1 MRPGHRIG
9 QHKPNR
15 RHLVVRIRQVTT
27 PDGERRLSRAI
38 EMVLGS
44 ASRDDATMPESENDK
59 KGEPAAEEAQNDDKA
74 EKTL

>member
-1 MRPGHRIG
+1 MRLGHKRG

-15 RHLVVRIRQVTT
+15 RHLAVRIHQVTT
-27 PDGERRLSRAI
+27 PDSERRLSLAI

-44 ASRDDATMPESENDK
+44 ASRDDATTLESENDK
-59 KGEPAAEEAQNDDKA
+59 KGEPDAEEAQNGSKA